1 MQIEI
6 AGNANNNIFG
16 WYDVGTG
23 TRHQIFSGPQGAGAL
38 AVFTPTASY
47 GFYLDTGSAL
57 YYTGTGADQHFAL
70 FQQGAV
76 VGSEAYWMGIE
87 DLPFLS
93 SDKDYNDMVIRLN
106 SVGVPEPSSILGL
119 GLGLGMVL
127 LLLGTMRQKR
137 AE

>member
-1 MQIEI
+1 
-6 AGNANNNIFG
+6 
-16 WYDVGTG
+16 V
-23 TRHQIFSGPQGAGAL
+23 
-38 AVFTPTASY
+38 
-47 GFYLDTGSAL
+47 
-57 YYTGTGADQHFAL
+57 GADSGNQHFAL
-70 FQQGAV
+70 FQESAI

-87 DLPFLS
+87 DLPFSS
-93 SDKDYNDMVIRLN
+93 SDKDYNDMVIKLN